1 MLRIVIIASD
11 RKYLNVNRFLSENTN
26 HIVRVIPQT
35 EPDRISDA
43 IADIQP
49 DIAICANENKALTLE
64 IVKTIKSVCLKT
76 VVILLDESDDNDF
89 FFEALDSDVDS
100 YFQPI
105 NMYQLPSI
113 LEAVCLNDI
122 MVIPKT
128 FKKLITR
135 KNNAYLK
142 TDIPLD
148 VGLTPREKEVYCLL
162 LDKCTNKEIAAA
174 LFISETT
181 VKTHVS
187 NIFKKLGIKTRN
199 MFFSR
204 FKKNEDS

>member
-1 MLRIVIIASD
+1 
-11 RKYLNVNRFLSENTN
+11 LNVNRFLSENTN

>member
-1 MLRIVIIASD
+1 M
-11 RKYLNVNRFLSENTN
+11 NVNRFLSENTN

-204 FKKNEDS
+204 VKKNEDS

>member
-1 MLRIVIIASD
+1 M
-11 RKYLNVNRFLSENTN
+11 NVNRFLSENTN

>member
-1 MLRIVIIASD
+1 M
-11 RKYLNVNRFLSENTN
+11 SENTN

>member
-1 MLRIVIIASD
+1 
-11 RKYLNVNRFLSENTN
+11 LSENTN

>member
-204 FKKNEDS
+204 VKKNEDS